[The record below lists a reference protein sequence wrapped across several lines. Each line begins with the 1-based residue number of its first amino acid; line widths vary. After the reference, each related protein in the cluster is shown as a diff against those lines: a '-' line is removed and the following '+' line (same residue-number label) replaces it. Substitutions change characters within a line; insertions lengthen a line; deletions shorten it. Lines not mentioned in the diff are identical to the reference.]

1 MATNSNMGFHQGTL
15 IPPAAYNRHA
25 ISFQTGAISSSSGI
39 HSPDTGGFGEA
50 FSALKHDT
58 GLAVDWSPE
67 EQSIL
72 EKGLMKYAGE
82 PNIMKY
88 VKIASE
94 LREKTVRD
102 VALRCRWMT
111 RKESGKRRKLEDC
124 YSGKKLR
131 DRKEKTIESSSR
143 ANICPVPQLNLGTY
157 PFMVHQIANGNALSS
172 QAMTP
177 TMTTTTQHLLEENNQ
192 VFNQI
197 AANLQAYKVQ
207 DNIELFLHARNNITA
222 ILNDM
227 NGMPG
232 IMSQMPPLQVTINEE
247 LASTILP
254 NTSQVISYE
263 RGYVNSRTAP
273 RHGFDT

>member
-1 MATNSNMGFHQGTL
+1 MTTNSNMGFHQGTL

-25 ISFQTGAISSSSGI
+25 ISFQTGAISTSSGI
-39 HSPDTGGFGEA
+39 HSPDAGGFGEA

-82 PNIMKY
+82 ANIMKY

-131 DRKEKTIESSSR
+131 DRKEKTIDSSSR
-143 ANICPVPQLNLGTY
+143 ANICPVPQPNLGTY
-157 PFMVHQIANGNALSS
+157 PFMMHQMANGNVLSS
-172 QAMTP
+172 QD
-177 TMTTTTQHLLEENNQ
+177 
-192 VFNQI
+192 I
-197 AANLQAYKVQ
+197 SAAKNDLILSSFYFAKVQ

>member
-1 MATNSNMGFHQGTL
+1 MSTNSNMGFHQGTL
-15 IPPAAYNRHA
+15 GPPATYNRHA
-25 ISFQTGAISSSSGI
+25 ISFQTGGISSSSGI
-39 HSPDTGGFGEA
+39 LSPDTGGFGEA
-50 FSALKHDT
+50 FTALKHDT

-72 EKGLMKYAGE
+72 EKGLTKYTGE
-82 PNIMKY
+82 TNIMKY
-88 VKIASE
+88 VKIAAD

-102 VALRCRWMT
+102 VALRCRWLT
-111 RKESGKRRKLEDC
+111 RKESGKRRKLEDS
-124 YSGKKLR
+124 YSGKKLK
-131 DRKEKTIESSSR
+131 DRREKTLEPSSR
-143 ANICPVPQLNLGTY
+143 TNICTFPQPSLGTY
-157 PFMVHQIANGNALSS
+157 PFVMHQIANGNVLSS

-177 TMTTTTQHLLEENNQ
+177 TMTTTTRHLLDENNQ

-232 IMSQMPPLQVTINEE
+232 IMSQMPPLQVTINDE
-247 LASTILP
+247 LASTVIP
-254 NTSQVISYE
+254 NTSQVINYE
-263 RGYVNSRTAP
+263 RGYVNSTAA